1 MAFSVSKFQSAL
13 AGGGARPSLFAFS
26 ITGGPAGTSGGL
38 ADVNMLCSVS
48 ALPGLSVTPIERHYY
63 GIVAK
68 IPGDMVFADLTT
80 TILNDENFKARSQ
93 IEKWMAAM
101 NTHEENRREFDVGMG
116 KEGATATLK
125 QYGKGST
132 SGKDGTDN
140 EVLALV
146 EFTDCFP
153 TTLGEVTLSYDSVS
167 EIEQFDVTWA
177 YQYYTMTLPS
187 A

>member
-63 GIVAK
+63 GRITK

-101 NTHEENRREFDVGMG
+101 NTHEENRREFDAGMG
-116 KEGATATLK
+116 KEGATAKLK
-125 QYGKGST
+125 QYG
-132 SGKDGTDN
+132 
-140 EVLALV
+140 
-146 EFTDCFP
+146 
-153 TTLGEVTLSYDSVS
+153 
-167 EIEQFDVTWA
+167 
-177 YQYYTMTLPS
+177 
-187 A
+187 